1 MATLERPRESTSTM
15 TAVDSTT
22 TTSSFAPTAVP
33 SPFPEQRGR
42 SHLPISQQADR
53 NDSASRSP
61 GGTKRSLSKVVDK
74 MKRAM
79 SSSREPSYDGAE
91 RGRRGSA
98 DTTMTDEPRGR
109 SPFSAAFSPRSVSAS
124 RGRTGSAVGPSTH
137 PLTTTNTRSSSR
149 GRSIATSNKVLST
162 GRGGAGNL
170 IGVSTGEDI
179 TEFDGEEDPDV
190 VRAVRE
196 ERSRSRERE
205 GRFEIAT
212 SGRGGRGNI
221 RSQSRNRDL
230 ELGRVPTVLEEQ
242 ERSEMEDEELREEEL
257 KKKMERR
264 GPERWVSSGRGGAG
278 NIFNPRQVSRDQ
290 T

>member
-1 MATLERPRESTSTM
+1 MATLERPRDSTSTR
-15 TAVDSTT
+15 TALDSNT
-22 TTSSFAPTAVP
+22 TTSSFAPAAVP
-33 SPFPEQRGR
+33 SPFPERGR

-79 SSSREPSYDGAE
+79 SSSREPSYDAAE

-98 DTTMTDEPRGR
+98 DTSMTDEPRGR
-109 SPFSAAFSPRSVSAS
+109 SPFSAFSPRSVSAS
-124 RGRTGSAVGPSTH
+124 RGRTGSAIGMSTH

-170 IGVSTGEDI
+170 IGVTTGEDI

-242 ERSEMEDEELREEEL
+242 ERMEVEDEELREEEL
-257 KKKMERR
+257 KKKIERQ

-278 NIFNPRQVSRDQ
+278 NIFNARQVNRDR